1 MASMFVLEEWRFSYY
16 HWGRPVLGTVCDDDW
31 DLSDA
36 AVVCREMGCGDAIAA
51 KSAAYF
57 GQGGGP
63 VWLYDVN
70 CTGNELTLA
79 ACESKKTEDYNLHY
93 KDAGVICQCKLFHC
107 HSCKNIENK
116 ILSVYSHCNMSNKTS
131 NVFYTPPK

>member
-1 MASMFVLEEWRFSYY
+1 MS
-16 HWGRPVLGTVCDDDW
+16 GTVCDDGW

-36 AVVCREMGCGDAIAA
+36 AVVCREMGCGDPIAA

-79 ACESKKTEDYNLHY
+79 ACESKKTEDYNLHN

-116 ILSVYSHCNMSNKTS
+116 ILSVYSHCNISNKTS
-131 NVFYTPPK
+131 NVIYTPPK